1 MQLPAR
7 MEIQVGARSA
17 RWCPQGLKVTTFPLL
32 RVRGGFVVVERIPR
46 DSAGKIMINLE
57 KFDDNVVAMRTFSA
71 KEKYSQPNGNKTT
84 NI

>member
-1 MQLPAR
+1 MLGLLGCA
-7 MEIQVGARSA
+7 
-17 RWCPQGLKVTTFPLL
+17 WCPQGLKVTTFPLL

-46 DSAGKIMINLE
+46 DSEGKIMINLE
-57 KFDDNVVAMRTFSA
+57 KFDDNVVAMRTFSE